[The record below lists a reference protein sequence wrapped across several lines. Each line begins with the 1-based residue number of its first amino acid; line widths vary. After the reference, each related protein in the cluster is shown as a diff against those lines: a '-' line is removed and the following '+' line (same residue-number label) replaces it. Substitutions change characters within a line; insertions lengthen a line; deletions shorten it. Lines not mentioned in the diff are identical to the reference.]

1 MSRSPQQ
8 NSFLDREQRWKTL
21 FSQIQS
27 GDQKAYRVLLEEL
40 METLTRYYQNSF
52 RKFGKSKD
60 LSIDDL
66 VQETL
71 LAIHEKRSTY
81 DSNVPFGPWLFAI
94 ARYKMIDF
102 FRKNSREI
110 MIDHWDTLEATLV
123 SETFMAEV
131 GSADD
136 LENLLKVL
144 PPRQQELLRL
154 LKIEGL
160 SVKEVATKLN
170 LSESAVKV
178 GVHRALKTLKKNS
191 EQSLK

>member
-8 NSFLDREQRWKTL
+8 NSFLDREQRWKAL
-21 FSQIQS
+21 FIQVQS
-27 GDQKAYRVLLEEL
+27 GDAKAYRILLEEL
-40 METLTRYYQNSF
+40 METLRRYYQNSF
-52 RKFGKSKD
+52 HKFGRDKS

-81 DSNVPFGPWLFAI
+81 DSSQPFGPWLFAI

-110 MIDHWDTLEATLV
+110 TVEHWDTLEATLV

-136 LENLLKVL
+136 LENLLKIL
-144 PPRQQELLRL
+144 PSRSQELLRL

-160 SVKEVATKLN
+160 SVKEVAVQLD

-178 GVHRALKTLKKNS
+178 GVHRALKTLKKNL
-191 EQSLK
+191 EQS